1 MKIKV
6 IAVIPARGGSK
17 RVPKKNIKELKGKPL
32 IEWTLDEAYKS
43 KEINEVII
51 STDDKDVAEFA
62 RRGERV
68 VARPEYLA
76 TDWARTSDVILDAVK
91 WEDNCIVVCLQPTSP
106 FRTAE
111 DIDGAI
117 RMYKERKCESVISV
131 VEAGRNMCWMMKN
144 RGSYIYPVF
153 GHKYANKRSQDLSR
167 VYIPNGAI
175 YISSKN
181 YLMENQTFYTSWI
194 LPYVMPPERSID
206 IDDLKD
212 FEIAEQLNGKD
223 KEKTA

>member
-1 MKIKV
+1 MNTKV

-43 KEINEVII
+43 KEIHEVLI

-62 RRGERV
+62 KNGERV
-68 VARPEYLA
+68 VSRPAYLA
-76 TDWARTSDVILDAVK
+76 TDWARTVDVILDAVK

-117 RMYKERKCESVISV
+117 QLYKSKKCESVISV
-131 VEAGRNMCWMMKN
+131 VEAGRNQCWMLKN
-144 RGSYIYPVF
+144 RGNYIYPVF
-153 GHKYANKRSQDLSR
+153 GHKYIHQQSQYTPKI
-167 VYIPNGAI
+167 YIPNGAI

-181 YLMENQTFYTSWI
+181 YLMQNQTFYTDWI
-194 LPYVMPPERSID
+194 LPYIMPPERSID
-206 IDDLKD
+206 IDDFKD
-212 FEIAEQLNGKD
+212 FEIAEQLKKD
-223 KEKTA
+223 E